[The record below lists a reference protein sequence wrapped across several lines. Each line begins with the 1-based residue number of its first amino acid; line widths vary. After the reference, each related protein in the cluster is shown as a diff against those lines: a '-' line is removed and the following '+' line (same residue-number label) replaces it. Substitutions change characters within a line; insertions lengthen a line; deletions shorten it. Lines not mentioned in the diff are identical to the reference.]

1 MITVFVNSVRLDMGD
16 KTYIVFMVI
25 ITTVV
30 ILEII
35 DVFSKIVIL

>member
-1 MITVFVNSVRLDMGD
+1 MGD

-25 ITTVV
+25 ITTVF